1 MQIPTL
7 TRGRRVLLCAIGGL
21 AVLLLLAWLVLPHWL
36 HRVAQEQATAT
47 LGREVRID
55 ALRFNPLTL
64 TLRIDGL
71 QIAGP
76 TPEAAPLL
84 RLAHMAIDADIRSI
98 FRLAPV
104 IQAVDVQGLDLR
116 MARLADGRYDVD
128 DLIERLRPQ
137 QAPSTDE
144 SPARFA
150 LYNLS
155 LSGGTLRFDDRPKGK
170 VHELRAL
177 TLGVPFLSNL
187 DDAVDVHVEPRLA
200 FDLDG
205 THVDTGAQAKPFTP
219 DRAGLL
225 TLRTGEIDLS
235 DWQAYLPAAL
245 PLRPRAGRLVLDL
258 SLQFKAPATGLAEL
272 VIKGGLQAKAVR
284 LVDAVD
290 APLADLGS
298 LGIQLDEL
306 QPLRRRAAVRSIV
319 LDGVTLD
326 AARDA
331 QARVNWLQALG
342 VGQVAPAA
350 GTASAPAPAASSSQV
365 GWQLSLGHLAVQ
377 AGQVQWSDRSLQP
390 AARMGL
396 EALSIKLDGL
406 RWPVAADAP
415 PARLSAQAQLAS
427 VAPAAS
433 AASAAASKA
442 AAAPVPG
449 LQLRGEW
456 SATGGELQLLAQ
468 SLPLAAAAPYLA
480 AVLKPRLDGEL
491 ALDATARW
499 QGAPGD
505 RLPSVQ
511 VAMLQFDGLSARL
524 PGERQPAAAW
534 KQLRVAELA
543 IDPAARQLDIGRLDL
558 MQPQLRARR
567 DAAGQVDLAQWVVDR
582 PDQGGAA
589 EAPGVPP
596 WTLRLHD
603 ASIEGGR
610 VAWQDQLEGAEP
622 VVLELQRL
630 ALKLRG
636 LQWPAQAKARASL
649 QGSLQVLQPGAGGA
663 PGRLAWQGD
672 IGLAPVSWRGRLKA
686 EHLPVHAVAAYA
698 GTALPVAVGRAEL
711 GWTGQ
716 TSVSWTRQGLEL
728 DAKGDA
734 RVDDL
739 RLFAR
744 RAAGVRDGDEL
755 LNWQSLE
762 LPGVQ
767 VAVAPGRRP
776 RVDIGE
782 ARLGD
787 FYARLS
793 IDEAGQFNLSGLNA
807 PAAPASAPLAA
818 VPASTPASA
827 PSAGPALDL
836 AVAGLQLKNGRVD
849 FSDRFIRPNYSAAL
863 SELSGRLGAFR
874 TGTRDMATLD
884 LQGRVAGTGLLEV
897 RGSLNPTARPLALDV
912 QARASDLELAPLSPY
927 AGKYAGYAIER
938 GKLTMDVAY
947 RIEADGRLD
956 ARNKIVL
963 NQLTFGERIES
974 ADATKLPVLLAV
986 ALLKDSQGVIDLD
999 LPIGGSINDPEF
1011 SIGGVVIK
1019 IIVNLLT
1026 KALTA
1031 PFSLLAGGGGDDLSL
1046 VEFQPGT
1053 ARLADGAG
1061 AVIDKVARA
1070 LAERPAL
1077 QMTVTGAADPQSER
1091 EAIQAAWLHGRLTA
1105 EWRKERLRAGNAADA
1120 AVPASWAP
1128 DERARLV
1135 RRLYAD
1141 TPLPNKPRNVLGLA
1155 KDISTAEMEALLRS
1169 SHVVSTDNARE
1180 LALQRG
1186 LAVRDALLAK
1196 GLPSERLFLAAPK
1209 LRASGEDDAGWTPRV
1224 QLGLGTP

>member
-7 TRGRRVLLCAIGGL
+7 TRGRRALLWALGGL

-36 HRVAQEQATAT
+36 RRVAQEQATAT

-76 TPEAAPLL
+76 TREAAPLL
-84 RLAHMAIDADIRSI
+84 RLAHMAIDADVRSI

-104 IQAVDVQGLDLR
+104 VEAVDVQGPDLR
-116 MARLADGRYDVD
+116 VARLADGRYDVD
-128 DLIERLRPQ
+128 DLIERLRPR
-137 QAPSTDE
+137 QAPPAGE

-155 LSGGTLRFDDRPKGK
+155 LSGGTVRFDDRPKGR

-177 TLGVPFLSNL
+177 TLGVPFVSNL

-225 TLRTGEIDLS
+225 TLRTGEINLA

-245 PLRPRAGRLVLDL
+245 PLRPLAGRLLLDL

-284 LVDAVD
+284 LVDAAD
-290 APLADLGS
+290 APLAELDS

-319 LDGVTLD
+319 LDGFTLT

-331 QARVNWLQALG
+331 QARVNWLRALG
-342 VGQVAPAA
+342 VGQAVSAA
-350 GTASAPAPAASSSQV
+350 EAASAPAQATPAAQA
-365 GWQLSLGHLAVQ
+365 GWQFSLGRLAVQ
-377 AGQVQWSDRSLQP
+377 AGRVQWSDRSVQP
-390 AARMGL
+390 AAQMGL
-396 EALSIKLDGL
+396 EALSIQLDGS

-415 PARLSAQAQLAS
+415 AARLNAQAQLAS

-433 AASAAASKA
+433 AAVPT
-442 AAAPVPG
+442 AAPAAVPG

-468 SLPLAAAAPYLA
+468 SLPVVAAAPYLA
-480 AVLKPRLDGEL
+480 AVLKPRLDGQL

-499 QGAPGD
+499 QGVPGD
-505 RLPSVQ
+505 QLPSVQ
-511 VAMLQFDGLSARL
+511 IAMLQFDGLSARL

-558 MQPQLRARR
+558 IQPQLRARR
-567 DAAGQVDLAQWVVDR
+567 DSSGQVDLAQWVVDR
-582 PDQGGAA
+582 PDQSVAA
-589 EAPGVPP
+589 QAPGVPP
-596 WTLRLHD
+596 WSLRLHG
-603 ASIEGGR
+603 ASIEDGR
-610 VAWQDQLEGAEP
+610 VAWQDRLQGAEP

-649 QGSLQVLQPGAGGA
+649 QGSVQVRHPGAGGA

-672 IGLAPVSWRGRLKA
+672 LGLAPVSWRGRLKA
-686 EHLPVHAVAAYA
+686 EHLPVHAVSAYA

-711 GWTGQ
+711 GWAGQ
-716 TSVSWTRQGLEL
+716 TSVSWAGQGLEL

-755 LNWQSLE
+755 LSWQSLE

-767 VAVAPGRRP
+767 LAMAPGRRP
-776 RVDIGE
+776 RVELGE
-782 ARLGD
+782 ARLSD

-807 PAAPASAPLAA
+807 PAASASAPLSA

-897 RGSLNPTARPLALDV
+897 RGSLNPTAQPLALDV

-986 ALLKDSQGVIDLD
+986 ALLKDSRGVIDLD

-1031 PFSLLAGGGGDDLSL
+1031 PFSLLAGGGGEDLSQ

-1053 ARLADGAG
+1053 ARLADGADV
-1061 AVIDKVARA
+1061 VIDKVARA
-1070 LAERPAL
+1070 LAERSAL

-1091 EAIQAAWLHGRLTA
+1091 EAIQAAWLDGRLTA
-1105 EWRKERLRAGNAADA
+1105 EWRKERLRAGHAADA
-1120 AVPASWAP
+1120 VAPTSWAP

-1155 KDISTAEMEALLRS
+1155 KDIPPVEMEALLRS